1 MQQKRLSMQ
10 QMTRLVYAAS
20 ALFLV
25 IGLLLSAVG
34 NPVRA
39 AQPVDE
45 FTTSSRASRV
55 LPPAAPVRPADHEDI
70 VLALEHKCGYIEEQ
84 ISGLF
89 YWAVT
94 NTTALSG
101 LVTWQVLGS
110 SESGQFF
117 IGPNEVLFFTT
128 SAGAP
133 KTVQLFVHDVLA
145 AQATSGQAC
154 KKYLEINYYCTV
166 NNDLQWEVTNDNLN
180 LATSYTWSLDGGA
193 QTGGGYLAPFATQN
207 LVVTNNLV
215 DHTVSVSWDHWPMG
229 LRTVSLTAPAQNC
242 IDPTSTAT
250 FTATPT
256 ATITATPTATITA
269 TPTATFTATPTATFT
284 ATPTDT
290 PVPPT
295 PTFTVTPT
303 DTAVPPTPTFTATP
317 TDTPVPPTPTFTA
330 MPTDTAVPPT
340 PTFTATPTDTAV
352 PPTPTITISPT
363 NTEAPSETPVPTAT
377 NTTEPTV
384 TDTPV
389 PTITDTP
396 ATPPTAI
403 VPTETPVATETPVP
417 TATGITGGGTP
428 TPGGDPTATPT
439 QASQETP
446 GVTNT
451 PGTVPTLPP
460 PPPPPPGTTIL
471 IPVTGADL
479 TTPNVF
485 GQNLSAFFINL
496 GLVLAGAGLVMTGL
510 ARRLRK

>member
-1 MQQKRLSMQ
+1 
-10 QMTRLVYAAS
+10 MTRLVYAAS

-84 ISGLF
+84 NSGLF

-242 IDPTSTAT
+242 IDPTPTAT

-256 ATITATPTATITA
+256 ATITATPTDTA
-269 TPTATFTATPTATFT
+269 VPPTPTFTASPTN
-284 ATPTDT
+284 TD
-290 PVPPT
+290 VPPT

-317 TDTPVPPTPTFTA
+317 TDTAVPPTPTFTVT
-330 MPTDTAVPPT
+330 PTDTAVPPT
-340 PTFTATPTDTAV
+340 PTYTATPTDTAV
-352 PPTPTITISPT
+352 PPTPTFTVTPTDTAVPPTPTITVSPT
-363 NTEAPSETPVPTAT
+363 NTETPSETPVPTAT

-389 PTITDTP
+389 PTTTDTP

-460 PPPPPPGTTIL
+460 PPPGTTIL

-485 GQNLSAFFINL
+485 GLNLSAFFINL

>member
-84 ISGLF
+84 NSGLF

-166 NNDLQWEVTNDNLN
+166 NNDLQWVVTNDNLN

-229 LRTVSLTAPAQNC
+229 LRTVSLTAPAQDC
-242 IDPTSTAT
+242 IDPTP
-250 FTATPT
+250 TP
-256 ATITATPTATITA
+256 
-269 TPTATFTATPTATFT
+269 TFT

-290 PVPPT
+290 PVPPTPTFTASPTNTEVPPTPTFTASPTNTEVPPTPTFTATPTETAVPPT

-303 DTAVPPTPTFTATP
+303 DTAVPPTPTFT
-317 TDTPVPPTPTFTA
+317 FT
-330 MPTDTAVPPT
+330 PTDTAVPPT
-340 PTFTATPTDTAV
+340 PTFTFTPTDTAV

-363 NTEAPSETPVPTAT
+363 NTAVATETPVPTAT
-377 NTTEPTV
+377 HTTEPTG

-439 QASQETP
+439 QGSQATP
-446 GVTNT
+446 GATNT
-451 PGTVPTLPP
+451 PVTVPTL
-460 PPPPPPGTTIL
+460 PPPPPGTTIL

-485 GQNLSAFFINL
+485 GLNLSAFFINL